1 MFAVCLC
8 TMLQLE
14 IADMLSS
21 LLPNFSWGPNFHN
34 VPSTNCNVIM
44 SDMG

>member
-1 MFAVCLC
+1 MFAVCLY

-21 LLPNFSWGPNFHN
+21 LLANFSWGPHFPN
-34 VPSTNCNVIM
+34 VPSANCNVIM
-44 SDMG
+44 SDMR